1 MLNDF
6 ILRTFA
12 IAHLAQIDEVN
23 EDEKP
28 VGTLLLASQ
37 AVHDVIHF
45 LNIIQFLTYFLGQSS
60 SQVMDYW

>member
-6 ILRTFA
+6 ILRTFT

-28 VGTLLLASQ
+28 VGMLLLASQ

-45 LNIIQFLTYFLGQSS
+45 LNIIQFLNQFLGQSS

>member
-28 VGTLLLASQ
+28 VGMLLLASQ

-45 LNIIQFLTYFLGQSS
+45 LNIIQFLT
-60 SQVMDYW
+60 